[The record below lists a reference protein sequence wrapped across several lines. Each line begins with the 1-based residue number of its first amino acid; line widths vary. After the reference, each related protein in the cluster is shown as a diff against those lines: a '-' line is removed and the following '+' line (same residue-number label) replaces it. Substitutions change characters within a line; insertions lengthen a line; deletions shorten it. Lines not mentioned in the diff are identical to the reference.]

1 MIKNNWVYLLFAFA
15 VVLFIVTRFTR
26 KEKEEDTGSKI
37 RISVNTFHTDIGWGY
52 DVLTNDSVY
61 IHQEFIPAI
70 QGRKG
75 FASEEEARKIAN
87 LVIRKIKHRDQF
99 PEITIRELDSSGIK
113 K

>member
-26 KEKEEDTGSKI
+26 GEKNDGKI
-37 RISVNTFHTDIGWGY
+37 RISVNTFHTDLGWGY

-61 IHQEFIPAI
+61 IHQEYIPAI

-75 FASEEEARKIAN
+75 FASETEARKIGN
-87 LVIRKIKHRDQF
+87 LVMQKIKHRDQL
-99 PEITIRELDSSGIK
+99 PQITLRELDSSGIIK
-113 K
+113 